1 MIAPPAPED
10 RKDATMTL
18 LSWLR
23 TGPRSIDAA
32 ESESRRSINL
42 TQLSILAILGG
53 AVIGGAAVLFR
64 ALVAGIHNLFF
75 FGRLDFYY
83 DPNQHT
89 PASALGPLII
99 LSPVIGGLGVV
110 FLMRA
115 LPPERRGQG
124 VSDVIDA
131 IYYRKGKVRP
141 FSAALKSL
149 AAGLTSGSGGSVGRE
164 AAVIQIGAAIASQ
177 IAILRALPLWQRM
190 TVTAAG
196 AASGLAAAFNTP
208 LGAIIFAVELMMPEI
223 SARTFLPV
231 TIAAGTATFVTRLFY
246 GLQPVFRVRSV
257 PVTEFHVENF
267 LALLPFTLFGVLI
280 GILSWFLIWV
290 LGWLEAQF
298 ARVSGSP
305 YVRHACGMLLVG
317 LLAYVMVTFT
327 GHYYVEGAGY
337 STIQD
342 VLRSRGLSVQF
353 LLLLF
358 AAKMVATPLTI
369 GSGGIG
375 GVFSASLVI
384 GATFGGAFGTT
395 LALLAPG
402 LHVHGSDFAMVGMAA
417 MLGSTTGAPLTAI
430 VMVFEMTRDYD
441 IIVPIILGV
450 MIALAVRR
458 EFMADSVYTVKLA
471 KRGHEVPTSLHANM
485 YLVRHA
491 KNAAERRFIVVT
503 SEASF
508 AEVLARLAQETAPPV
523 ILVASGSR
531 IRGYVM
537 PDAALGLLRKGAPE
551 DRIGAVARRRF
562 VLAQP
567 DDTMFKVIG
576 RLARR
581 KSGMAIIVAGA
592 SRIPRIG
599 MVQGVITVE
608 DLGHGLIESVRVFAE
623 GHPRNFFLG
632 LLPRRL
638 DLWLRRRRMRR
649 FLKGARLP
657 RSRR

>member
-1 MIAPPAPED
+1 MALH
-10 RKDATMTL
+10 R
-18 LSWLR
+18 WFR
-23 TGPRSIDAA
+23 RG
-32 ESESRRSINL
+32 SRELETVDDDSHRSINL
-42 TQLSILAILGG
+42 TQLSILSI
-53 AVIGGAAVLFR
+53 IGGALIGGMAVLFR

-75 FGRLDFYY
+75 FGRIDFYY

-89 PASALGPLII
+89 AASALGPLII

-141 FSAALKSL
+141 LSAAVKSL

-177 IAILRALPLWQRM
+177 LAIFRELPLWQRM
-190 TVTAAG
+190 TITAGG
-196 AASGLAAAFNTP
+196 AAAGLAAAFNTP

-246 GLQPVFRVRSV
+246 GLQPVFRVRSI

-267 LALLPFTLFGVLI
+267 LPLLPFTLFGVLI

-290 LGWLEAQF
+290 LGWLEPQF
-298 ARVSGSP
+298 ARISGSP
-305 YVRHACGMLLVG
+305 YVRHACGMLMVG
-317 LLAYVMVTFT
+317 ALAYGLVTFT

-342 VLRSRGLSVQF
+342 ILRNRSLSIQF

-358 AAKMVATPLTI
+358 AAKLIATPLTI

-384 GATFGGAFGTT
+384 GATFGAAFGA
-395 LALLAPG
+395 ALNSILPG
-402 LHVHGSDFAMVGMAA
+402 LHLHSSDFAIVGMAA

-441 IIVPIILGV
+441 IIVPIILCV

-458 EFMADSVYTVKLA
+458 EFLADSVYTVKLA
-471 KRGHEVPTSLHANM
+471 SRGHEVPTSLHANM
-485 YLVRHA
+485 YLVRYA
-491 KNAAERRFIVVT
+491 RNAAARRFIVVP

-508 AEVLARLAQETAPPV
+508 AEVLAKLSAETTPAV

-531 IRGYVM
+531 IRGYV
-537 PDAALGLLRKGAPE
+537 PADAAIDLTRREASDSRSARSPAGNSCSPSPATPCSRSSAVWPGANPTWPSSSP
-551 DRIGAVARRRF
+551 
-562 VLAQP
+562 AQAES
-567 DDTMFKVIG
+567 
-576 RLARR
+576 R
-581 KSGMAIIVAGA
+581 A
-592 SRIPRIG
+592 S
-599 MVQGVITVE
+599 
-608 DLGHGLIESVRVFAE
+608 A
-623 GHPRNFFLG
+623 
-632 LLPRRL
+632 
-638 DLWLRRRRMRR
+638 W
-649 FLKGARLP
+649 
-657 RSRR
+657 SRAS

>member
-1 MIAPPAPED
+1 M
-10 RKDATMTL
+10 
-18 LSWLR
+18 
-23 TGPRSIDAA
+23 
-32 ESESRRSINL
+32 
-42 TQLSILAILGG
+42 
-53 AVIGGAAVLFR
+53 IGGAAVLFR

-75 FGRLDFYY
+75 FDRIDFYY

-89 PASALGPLII
+89 AVSALGPLII
-99 LSPVIGGLGVV
+99 LSPVIGGLGVI

-141 FSAALKSL
+141 LSAAVKSL

-177 IAILRALPLWQRM
+177 LAILRELPLWQRM
-190 TVTAAG
+190 TITAAG
-196 AASGLAAAFNTP
+196 AAAGLAAAFNTP

-223 SARTFLPV
+223 SPRTLLPV

-246 GLQPVFRVRSV
+246 GLQPVFRVRNV
-257 PVTEFHVENF
+257 PATAFNVENF
-267 LALLPFTLFGVLI
+267 LPLLPFTLFGILI

-290 LGWLEAQF
+290 LGWLEPQF
-298 ARVSGSP
+298 ARISGSP
-305 YVRHACGMLLVG
+305 YVRHACGMLMVG
-317 LLAYVMVTFT
+317 ILAYGMVTFT

-342 VLRSRGLSVQF
+342 ILRNHSLSVQF

-358 AAKMVATPLTI
+358 AAKLIATPLTI

-384 GATFGGAFGTT
+384 GASFGAAFGA
-395 LALLAPG
+395 ALGPLMPG
-402 LHVHGSDFAMVGMAA
+402 LHLHNADFAIVGMAA

-441 IIVPIILGV
+441 IIVPIILCV
-450 MIALAVRR
+450 MISLAVRR
-458 EFMADSVYTVKLA
+458 EFLADSIYTVKLA
-471 KRGHEVPTSLHANM
+471 RMGHEVPTSLHANM

-491 KNAAERRFIVVT
+491 SNAAERRFIVVPN
-503 SEASF
+503 EATF
-508 AEVLARLAQETAPPV
+508 ADVVARLPADGASAV
-523 ILVASGSR
+523 ILVANGNR
-531 IRGYVM
+531 LKGYVP
-537 PDAALGLLRKGAPE
+537 PDRALDLLRHGTSDTK
-551 DRIGAVARRRF
+551 IGTIARRNF

-567 DDTMFKVIG
+567 SDTMFKVIG

-581 KSGMAIIVAGA
+581 KSGMAIIVAGP
-592 SRIPRIG
+592 SRIPRVG
-599 MVQGVITVE
+599 MVQGVISVE
-608 DLGHGLIESVRVFAE
+608 DLGNGLIESVRVFAE
-623 GHPRNFFLG
+623 GHPRNFFIG

-638 DLWLRRRRMRR
+638 GLWLRQRRVRR
-649 FLKGARLP
+649 FLK
-657 RSRR
+657 RRTPPTRQA